1 MLSRLSHGGVR
12 PLNLFMIHYLIWDS
26 LERMPSWEGR
36 LLLGS
41 KKDLGGIFHCSYL
54 TLSEHIC
61 LVVML
66 IEFTCQDILL
76 IKWIMLH
83 KVLCTG
89 VGSQGKLLMYTT

>member
-1 MLSRLSHGGVR
+1 MS
-12 PLNLFMIHYLIWDS
+12 
-26 LERMPSWEGR
+26 SWEGR
-36 LLLGS
+36 LLLLGAQEGS
-41 KKDLGGIFHCSYL
+41 QWYIFNCSYL

-61 LVVML
+61 QVVML

-89 VGSQGKLLMYTT
+89 VGSQGKLLMYVHYLRMMILMTRLRIF